1 MMPPPGP
8 PSLYNNVS
16 TSRRGSRSFTTSFR
30 PPINNENLEMS
41 VPRSFVGMLAK
52 IEFEVDEKWSG
63 MAVMLE
69 HGGKGNKGMYV

>member
-1 MMPPPGP
+1 
-8 PSLYNNVS
+8 
-16 TSRRGSRSFTTSFR
+16 
-30 PPINNENLEMS
+30 MS
-41 VPRSFVGMLAK
+41 VRNVSFVGMLAK